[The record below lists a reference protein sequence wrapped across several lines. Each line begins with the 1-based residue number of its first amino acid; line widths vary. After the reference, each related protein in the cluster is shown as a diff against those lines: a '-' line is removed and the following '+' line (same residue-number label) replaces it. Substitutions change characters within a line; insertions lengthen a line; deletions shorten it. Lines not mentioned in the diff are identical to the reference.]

1 MHGDPRLRGDDATYR
16 MTFFRG
22 DDGTYWMTFLRGDD
36 GVTEPTLGT
45 VIPEMRSIVRDLL
58 AIP

>member
-1 MHGDPRLRGDDATYR
+1 MEIPACAG
-16 MTFFRG
+16 
-22 DDGTYWMTFLRGDD
+22 MTFLRGDG
-36 GVTEPTLGT
+36 GVKELISGF